1 MGLFGSDK
9 EEKEAR
15 KRRGGFKVKDE
26 FPTRSAVRVI
36 DEEAEVVIY
45 ANVSHNYSMMS
56 AVPIKDTALELPDD
70 DNAEE

>member
-26 FPTRSAVRVI
+26 FPPLDPIRVI
-36 DEEAEVVIY
+36 DKEAEVVIY

-56 AVPIKDTALELPDD
+56 AVPIKDTALELPHDD
-70 DNAEE
+70 SEE